1 MRIIST
7 KEEREQLI
15 ESLVNEETNLFPL
28 DKKDCDYLKDA
39 QTVIEYTFRTN
50 LLREGDRVSELLKIV
65 SKVDLSAIKG
75 FHHLCFIIRSSL
87 TYEITMNEM
96 SDICKDR
103 EALRPKYEQFV
114 QTERGKEWKHFW
126 QSQTGSERSG
136 DFGDYLYDFYPEML
150 M

>member
-7 KEEREQLI
+7 KEERERLI

-50 LLREGDRVSELLKIV
+50 LLREGDRVSELLKIID
-65 SKVDLSAIKG
+65 KADLSAIKG
-75 FHHLCFIIRSSL
+75 FHHLCVIMRSSL

-96 SDICKDR
+96 SDICKVLEKVCND
-103 EALRPKYEQFV
+103 ETSILWTVTHENNLNSNLELVIVASK
-114 QTERGKEWKHFW
+114 
-126 QSQTGSERSG
+126 
-136 DFGDYLYDFYPEML
+136 
-150 M
+150 

>member
-65 SKVDLSAIKG
+65 SKVDLSSIKG

-96 SDICKDR
+96 SDICKVLEKMCDD
-103 EALRPKYEQFV
+103 ETSILWTASHDNSLTCNLELVIVASK
-114 QTERGKEWKHFW
+114 
-126 QSQTGSERSG
+126 
-136 DFGDYLYDFYPEML
+136 
-150 M
+150 

>member
-50 LLREGDRVSELLKIV
+50 LLRAK
-65 SKVDLSAIKG
+65 
-75 FHHLCFIIRSSL
+75 
-87 TYEITMNEM
+87 N
-96 SDICKDR
+96 
-103 EALRPKYEQFV
+103 ALPLA
-114 QTERGKEWKHFW
+114 THI
-126 QSQTGSERSG
+126 S
-136 DFGDYLYDFYPEML
+136 
-150 M
+150 

>member
-50 LLREGDRVSELLKIV
+50 LLREGDRVSELLKIID
-65 SKVDLSAIKG
+65 KADLSAIKG
-75 FHHLCFIIRSSL
+75 FHHLCVIIRSSL

-96 SDICKDR
+96 SDICKVLEKICNDETSILWTSSHDNR
-103 EALRPKYEQFV
+103 LTCNLELVMIASK
-114 QTERGKEWKHFW
+114 
-126 QSQTGSERSG
+126 
-136 DFGDYLYDFYPEML
+136 
-150 M
+150 

>member
-15 ESLVNEETNLFPL
+15 ESLVNKETNLFPL

-50 LLREGDRVSELLKIV
+50 LLREGDRVSELLKIID
-65 SKVDLSAIKG
+65 KADLSAIKG
-75 FHHLCFIIRSSL
+75 FHHLCVIIRSSL

-96 SDICKDR
+96 SDICKVLEKICNDETSILWTSSHDNR
-103 EALRPKYEQFV
+103 LTCNLELVMIASK
-114 QTERGKEWKHFW
+114 
-126 QSQTGSERSG
+126 
-136 DFGDYLYDFYPEML
+136 
-150 M
+150 